1 MSQHP
6 PSLFARARREAV
18 VLVMLSLPMI
28 ITNVAYLGMRF
39 VDTVFAGRLGSA
51 ELAGISVGG
60 DLWVPVML
68 LAMGVLIAVSPTISH
83 QFGAGDRDGVAHT
96 ARQGLW
102 LGLMVGI
109 PGALV
114 LTQGGGI
121 MRAIG
126 VDPEVIPL
134 ADGYLK
140 AIAWGFPSIALFY
153 ALRFV
158 CEAVSFTRPLLLVAV
173 VSFVVNA
180 FADWVLMYGK
190 LGFPQLGAIGTG
202 YASAITQWVMFFVLL
217 FYMRGA
223 PVFRRLEIFR
233 HFEWPNR
240 KVIAQLAL
248 LGAPI
253 AVSIFM
259 EGSLFSAVGLLM
271 ATLGTVTVAA
281 HQIAVNWSAMM
292 FMVPLGLAGG
302 ITVRVGQALGA
313 GQAEQARFRGVVGM
327 VTAVAFMAF
336 SSLIMVIFHDPI
348 VALYTRESDVAALAV
363 SLLFVA
369 VAFQLFDGQ
378 QVAAAGV
385 LRGYKDTRIPMFIT
399 VLAYWGLGFPTAWGI
414 GIVLDGGPLWVWVG
428 LISGLFTAGVLL
440 TWRFMLVSKRNPHL
454 AGTSAHG
461 TRHTEHPADGRD
473 DDRTQ

>member
-1 MSQHP
+1 MSPAESQ
-6 PSLFARARREAV
+6 SVFARARREAV
-18 VLVMLSLPMI
+18 ALVALSLPMI
-28 ITNVAYLGMRF
+28 VTNVAYLGMRF

-51 ELAGISVGG
+51 DLAGISVGG

-68 LAMGVLIAVSPTISH
+68 LAMGVLIAVSPTVSH
-83 QFGAGDRDGVAHT
+83 QFGAGDDAGVAHS

-109 PGALV
+109 PGALL
-114 LTQGGGI
+114 LTQGRPVMEI
-121 MRAIG
+121 IG

-140 AIAWGFPSIALFY
+140 AISWGFPSIALFY
-153 ALRFV
+153 ALRYV
-158 CEAVSFTRPLLLVAV
+158 CEAVSFTRPLILVAV
-173 VSFVVNA
+173 ISLVVNA

-190 LGFPQLGAIGTG
+190 LGFPRLGAIGTG

-217 FYMRGA
+217 FYMRRA

-233 HFEWPNR
+233 HFEWP
-240 KVIAQLAL
+240 KWKTVWQLVA

-271 ATLGTVTVAA
+271 ATLGKITVAA

-313 GQAEQARFRGVVGM
+313 GQRDQARFRGIVGM
-327 VTAVAFMAF
+327 IAAVAFMTL
-336 SSLIMVIFHDPI
+336 SSLIMVIFHDAI
-348 VALYTRESDVAALAV
+348 VSLYTSETEVATLAV
-363 SLLFVA
+363 SLLFIA
-369 VAFQLFDGQ
+369 VAFQIFDGQ

-385 LRGYKDTRIPMFIT
+385 LRGYKDTRVPMLIT
-399 VLAYWGLGFPTAWGI
+399 VLAYWGLGFPTAWGV
-414 GIVLDGGPLWVWVG
+414 GILLDGGPLWVWVG

-440 TWRFMLVSKRNPHL
+440 TWRFRRI
-454 AGTSAHG
+454 ARQGTCATAESHKHPG
-461 TRHTEHPADGRD
+461 NEHEITDESH
-473 DDRTQ
+473 Q